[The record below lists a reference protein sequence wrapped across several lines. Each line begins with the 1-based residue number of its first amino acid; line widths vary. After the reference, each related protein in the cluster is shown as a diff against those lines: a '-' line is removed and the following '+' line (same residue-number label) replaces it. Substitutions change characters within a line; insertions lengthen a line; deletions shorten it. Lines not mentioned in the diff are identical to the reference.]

1 MAVSILSVFIYR
13 GSGRYLNFLQYI
25 FWKLCAWCGWRCG
38 GDDRCGGDGVHN
50 LTRPSRPRAA
60 VTRLQVAGELNIPT
74 IRQKV
79 SLAIVS

>member
-25 FWKLCAWCGWRCG
+25 FGNCVPGAGGGCG

>member
-1 MAVSILSVFIYR
+1 MPGDRVR
-13 GSGRYLNFLQYI
+13 GAG
-25 FWKLCAWCGWRCG
+25 CG
-38 GDDRCGGDGVHN
+38 GDDRCGGDGEHN

-79 SLAIVS
+79 SLAILS